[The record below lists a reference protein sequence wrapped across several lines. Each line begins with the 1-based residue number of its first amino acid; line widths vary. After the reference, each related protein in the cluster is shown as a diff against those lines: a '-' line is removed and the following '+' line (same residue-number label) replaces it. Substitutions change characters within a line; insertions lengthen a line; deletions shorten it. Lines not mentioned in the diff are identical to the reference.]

1 MDSMCKPK
9 TELTVHRD
17 VKYRLMANRYVKT
30 SLTIIIRL
38 RSLISI
44 KMVSNKAAKQK
55 ETKIMDKIKMW
66 DRYK

>member
-9 TELTVHRD
+9 TELAVHRD
-17 VKYRLMANRYVKT
+17 VKHRLMVNRYVKT

-38 RSLISI
+38 RSVISI